1 MWLSLKESRT
11 QLLNATNLDRKF
23 GIRGSKTMGEALRPL
38 LMSAGK
44 SSKAV
49 LFDVKCIGGPGT
61 TKPPSYSRR
70 FIL

>member
-11 QLLNATNLDRKF
+11 QLLNATNLDRKS
-23 GIRGSKTMGEALRPL
+23 GIRGPKTMGEALRPL

-49 LFDVKCIGGPGT
+49 LFEVKCIRGQEQ
-61 TKPPSYSRR
+61 PSRQAIHGAS
-70 FIL
+70 FS